1 MTLIKLSY
9 PKTRLK
15 EDFRKMIEHRLY
27 SIEKW
32 EQGEQ
37 TENKILLCTPKC
49 ATMYVLKGYE
59 VFDFHESLEMEPE
72 QLCEHSHKILS
83 QS

>member
-15 EDFRKMIEHRLY
+15 EDFCKMIEHRLY

-32 EQGEQ
+32 KSGKKVED
-37 TENKILLCTPKC
+37 KLLLCTPSC
-49 ATMYVLKGYE
+49 VTMYMLKGYE
-59 VFDFHESLEMEPE
+59 VFDFHESLGMEPE
-72 QLCEHSHKILS
+72 QLCEHSHKQLLNV
-83 QS
+83 